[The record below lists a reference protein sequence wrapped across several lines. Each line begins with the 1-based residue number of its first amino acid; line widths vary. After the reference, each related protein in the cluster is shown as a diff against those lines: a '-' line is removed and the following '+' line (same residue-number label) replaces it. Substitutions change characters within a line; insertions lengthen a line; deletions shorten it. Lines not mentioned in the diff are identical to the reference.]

1 MPADAFRYERILPG
15 PGAGLIINLLED
27 ETRIYQDDAQRHC
40 TRASGSVIGG
50 PYRHSWIIDS
60 AEQVRVMGVNFRP
73 GGVHALLG
81 IGTEELGLRDI
92 DLEDLFGTGARRLRQ
107 RLLETAC
114 PIQRLAQL
122 EQWLHTLCMR
132 YRDAHAAIDWLCK
145 AFGFERHAVYENEQG
160 RVMHAQL
167 MHGNGML
174 MLSDAR
180 PEGVGQY
187 MAQPDEIGGR
197 ETQCVYVV
205 VSDCK
210 AHYERAKAAGVTVL
224 PCRPDAPNL
233 GVAREAGVGSVLRSM
248 ALTQASLLHGLPRFA
263 PSPAT
268 VGEGWGGVACAL
280 ACSRMSLWPLITR
293 SHVSTSGS
301 CRSLRSHPAPTLP
314 YFAGKGAHHYKR
326 QDTRLS

>member
-1 MPADAFRYERILPG
+1 MGLLRIVPAPPLAAIIEAIWDWDMPADAFRYERILPG

-81 IGTEELGLRDI
+81 IGAEELGLRDI
-92 DLEDLFGTGARRLRQ
+92 DLEDLFGTGARCLRQ

-145 AFGFERHAVYENEQG
+145 AFGFEKHAVYENEQG

-167 MHGNGML
+167 VHGNGML

-263 PSPAT
+263 PSPT
-268 VGEGWGGVACAL
+268 SQGREH
-280 ACSRMSLWPLITR
+280 IT
-293 SHVSTSGS
+293 TSVKI
-301 CRSLRSHPAPTLP
+301 HA
-314 YFAGKGAHHYKR
+314 
-326 QDTRLS
+326 